1 MQVLQVHDIRALDC
15 KQVSQVH
22 GIRALDGKQV
32 LQVHGIRA
40 LDGKQVLQVHDIR
53 ALDDKLEW
61 EVHDTLAQV
70 EHGIRAQDD
79 NQVQVFCMRQYQKVL
94 PRYPHH
100 VWVVGIL

>member
-1 MQVLQVHDIRALDC
+1 M
-15 KQVSQVH
+15 H
-22 GIRALDGKQV
+22 GILVLDGKRVWAIPPVGGIQALDGRRV

-53 ALDDKLEW
+53 AQDDKLEW

-79 NQVQVFCMRQYQKVL
+79 NQVQVFCMRQNQKVL

-100 VWVVGIL
+100 VWVAGIL

>member
-1 MQVLQVHDIRALDC
+1 MRGIQAQVDGILVQGGMQVLQVHDIRALDG

-22 GIRALDGKQV
+22 GIRTQ
-32 LQVHGIRA
+32 
-40 LDGKQVLQVHDIR
+40 
-53 ALDDKLEW
+53 DDKLEW

-100 VWVVGIL
+100 VWVAGIL